1 MIKLNLHEVVYL
13 LLTFDDELY
22 KNDEYVINNFVG
34 TSLDVLEVLS
44 ELTENVPVVIDC
56 LQFNSEDD
64 NIYCLSVENLDD
76 DAVLV
81 SVVDAVNMT
90 NGKFYAIN
98 GNIFVADYVS
108 ENFENDVA
116 SYKHANPGHIVRFTY
131 DCCNCH
137 DCEDDEDNNNEIYT
151 EKNEHMIHQS
161 WSDGTSYYSRSFSS
175 SDSKKL
181 DEISKEWSDFEK
193 KFRKS

>member
-34 TSLDVLEVLS
+34 TSLDVLELLS
-44 ELTENVPVVIDC
+44 ELTKNVPVVIDC

-81 SVVDAVNMT
+81 SVVDAVNS
-90 NGKFYAIN
+90 I
-98 GNIFVADYVS
+98 
-108 ENFENDVA
+108 
-116 SYKHANPGHIVRFTY
+116 
-131 DCCNCH
+131 
-137 DCEDDEDNNNEIYT
+137 
-151 EKNEHMIHQS
+151 
-161 WSDGTSYYSRSFSS
+161 
-175 SDSKKL
+175 
-181 DEISKEWSDFEK
+181 
-193 KFRKS
+193 